1 MFVNQ
6 FKTYCKNNN
15 LRIFNTYVP
24 GENLNYFKKGMV
36 SIYCGYIWKKKPIIV
51 KGSLN
56 RVRDITFI
64 DDVINILADTI
75 KNKKLK
81 KNEVINL
88 SSGESFTV
96 KKLLKEIIF
105 ASGNKKYKI
114 IVTSGNRRLKI
125 VSYI

>member
-1 MFVNQ
+1 
-6 FKTYCKNNN
+6 
-15 LRIFNTYVP
+15 
-24 GENLNYFKKGMV
+24 MV
-36 SIYCGYIWKKKPIIV
+36 SIYCGYIWKKPIIV

-88 SSGESFTV
+88 SSGESFAQKNCSRKSFLHLET
-96 KKLLKEIIF
+96 KNIK
-105 ASGNKKYKI
+105 
-114 IVTSGNRRLKI
+114 
-125 VSYI
+125 